1 MANLVGQLGQT
12 IKGSVA
18 NFGAGFKQAAISGN
32 PALFGAG
39 LGAIEKAFQR
49 TSKEDKAERNKDRE
63 ERRRDK
69 QFNEENQNE
78 QRKLDNDILGT
89 LKSIEKSVEAI
100 LKILDK
106 KDKAGFGLGPLLL
119 LGKGLEALTK
129 GFKLFVDG
137 FKKFFTVKIPD
148 FFKSIFD
155 KIKVP
160 KIADTIGKL
169 LGSLADMFKTAFEKL
184 KLKFAERFP
193 KLQKGIDEI
202 FDVIRASIRFIGN
215 IITDLFNRVA
225 QLITRIT
232 PSIPGMARP
241 AASKAP
247 TIKQEGTRFR
257 STETGKFVSADAA
270 KSAGFIDDAGGV
282 VKGLNAA
289 TDAAKV
295 GIVAS
300 GLAKVLGVFKG
311 IGDTLGGSLKIF
323 GEITDVAAFVKGIGK
338 VFLPLGILISVI
350 DGIFAAIDTTT
361 LEKQFG
367 PGNVGIQQRIAA
379 FIGGFIGS
387 IGGLFD
393 VLGKLMGIDT
403 GEGEN
408 SIQGQ
413 LTAFFTKVSD
423 EILGGISSF
432 FKLIGAIITSEPMQA
447 IWAASKELFGK
458 GVEIITAGL
467 GALFSLFKDV
477 FMSDTMMYIY
487 KTVGA
492 IIGNNVTMALKA
504 LGTIIDFIIGLIT
517 FDTSKMSK
525 AVGDFSSL
533 IVEGLGNVLKIVA
546 NAMIE
551 GINAIIDGLPLISQE
566 RKDKMKL
573 SKFAMLTQKDTQLN
587 ALAAQVNARPKDAK
601 DAKEWDKQY
610 GKNYD
615 ASGKLKAGTLQEQ
628 LQLRKLIAD
637 GMYDALKR
645 PGSLS
650 VSEALNINAKVAQEE
665 YEWQQ
670 DQARK
675 TEQYR
680 AERDGLQKRFY
691 ETLDNNFQNMFTKMA
706 GPGGFGST
714 APGGAR
720 SAIETAI
727 GPAFQKL
734 GTKIFGKEMG
744 GDMGQIFTQLFGSY
758 GDQIAT
764 QVLGPAL
771 FGGGKAG
778 GEQANRF
785 FNSLASGNKKNAME
799 DLIYGMTGVSTGSR
813 SAMGYE
819 SGMKDMAK
827 ELAQVVGAPFDPL
840 FGLDDAARQ
849 RQEQAD
855 AISQPVVDAIDRQT
869 EALITPP
876 SRVGGGSVI
885 YDAAGNPIA
894 QSQGTFS
901 GGYGG
906 RGSASGM
913 AGAQGASFIPGMP
926 ATSKAL
932 VNLGGQFIG
941 RKLGVNTGTFG
952 GQLAQAGL
960 STALQTALGGG
971 DIMSALNSINMISG
985 AGKAISDFGVNQILN
1000 QGMLAGSGSSI
1011 AAFGQGMTAGSSGAG
1026 IAGAKGA
1033 FGSGSTMTGAGQAGY
1048 VAGVIGSAM
1057 TAKSISDAFS
1067 GGYKSGVGDA
1077 VAVIGSFFDPTGG
1090 FIAGA
1095 VGGFV
1100 NRLFGRKAPQVT
1112 DTGITGTLKTDS
1124 ASLKSYTDILE
1135 KGGTYRS
1142 DKRYT
1147 NYGELPAELVKGI
1160 SNALGELTGGI
1171 KDVGRIMGFD
1181 RPKRNEV
1188 FASTQRTV
1196 KLSDYSKEDQKFIKG
1211 LKEGTVA
1218 RLPSGELVRVD
1229 AFVKG
1234 KDEMRDVYREYGDS
1248 GQWEQE
1254 LVKGVTEA
1262 VTYTTV
1268 SAGDAYRAAYRKLL
1282 EGNFE
1287 QQVRVSLKG
1296 KSDEEIKEALQK
1308 MVEDFADAYIKDAFG
1323 NVLDKFQ
1330 KQGERLFETFDRLAK
1345 ATEAITD
1352 ITMKLGYEFEF
1363 LNLHM
1368 DEFAAADLAST
1379 FFDLAGGVDAYAKNV
1394 QWYFENFY
1402 TNEEQLEYVAEKG
1415 RQAMQASLE
1424 KVGLD
1429 AAMSVEGLTDM
1440 MGENF
1445 EDARK
1450 AYRKV
1455 VEDFIDANGG
1465 MEEIVRKGDPQV
1477 IEQLAKL
1484 QGDLAQEYYAT
1495 TKALQELERIKGT
1508 SKEALTGAARAIFM
1522 ADMAAMGRSFATG
1535 GVASGPKSGYGAMLH
1550 GTEAVVP
1557 LPNGREIPV
1566 ELKFPTSELGLNR
1579 TYINNIVGNGN
1590 ATVRSNPTNVITSPP
1605 QATSGSSPNR
1615 VLTSAY

>member
-1 MANLVGQLGQT
+1 MANLVGKLGQT
-12 IKGSVA
+12 IQGSVA

-39 LGAIEKAFQR
+39 LNAIEKAFQR
-49 TSKEDKAERNKDRE
+49 TAKEDKAERNKDRE
-63 ERRRDK
+63 ERRRER

-100 LKILDK
+100 LGVLTK
-106 KDKAGFGLGPLLL
+106 KDKAGYGLGPLALMA
-119 LGKGLEALTK
+119 KGLQELVK
-129 GFKLFVDG
+129 GIKPFLDNL
-137 FKKFFTVKIPD
+137 KKFFTVKIPD
-148 FFKSIFD
+148 FFKNIFD

-169 LGSLADMFKTAFEKL
+169 ISSLADLFKNAFEKF

-202 FDVIRASIRFIGN
+202 FDVIRTSIRFVGN
-215 IITDLFNRVA
+215 IITDLFRRVA
-225 QLITRIT
+225 QLITRIA
-232 PSIPGMARP
+232 PSIPGMPRPGAAR
-241 AASKAP
+241 AP

-270 KSAGFIDDAGGV
+270 KAGGYIDDAGAV
-282 VKGLNAA
+282 VKGVDAA
-289 TDAAKV
+289 SDAAKV
-295 GIVAS
+295 GIVGA
-300 GLAKVLGVFKG
+300 GLAKLLGVFKG
-311 IGDTLGGSLKIF
+311 IGEVAAGPLKFLGEL
-323 GEITDVAAFVKGIGK
+323 TDVGAFVRGLGK
-338 VFLPLGILISVI
+338 VLIPLGVIISVF
-350 DGIFAAIDTTT
+350 DGIFAAIDTKT
-361 LEKQFG
+361 LEAQFG

-403 GEGEN
+403 GEGGE

-423 EILGGISSF
+423 EVLGGIVAF
-432 FKLIGAIITSEPMQA
+432 LKFIGSIITSEPFQE
-447 IWAASKELFGK
+447 IWKAAKETLSKGFEAVLGLFTL
-458 GVEIITAGL
+458 I
-467 GALFSLFKDV
+467 KDI
-477 FMSDTMMYIY
+477 FMSDAMMYIY
-487 KTVGA
+487 KVVGS
-492 IIGNNVTMALKA
+492 IIGEQVKTALKA
-504 LGTIIDFIIGLIT
+504 LGNIVDFIVGLIT
-517 FDTSKMSK
+517 FDTSKMAG
-525 AVGDFSSL
+525 AVTNL
-533 IVEGLGNVLKIVA
+533 AANIVEGVGNVFKIIA
-546 NAMIE
+546 NVL
-551 GINAIIDGLPLISQE
+551 IDGMNAFIDALPIPDSW
-566 RKDKMKL
+566 KSKAKI
-573 SKFAMLTQKDTQLN
+573 SKFAMLTQKDKELN
-587 ALAAQVNARPKDAK
+587 ALTETVSARPKDAVA
-601 DAKEWDKQY
+601 AKEWDKQY
-610 GKNYD
+610 GKFYD
-615 ASGKLKAGTLQEQ
+615 ASGKLKAGTAQEQ
-628 LQLRKLIAD
+628 AQLRKLIAD

-650 VSEALNINAKVAQEE
+650 VSEALNINAKLAQDEF
-665 YEWQQ
+665 EWQQ

-680 AERDGLQKRFY
+680 AERDALQDRFY
-691 ETLDNNFQNMFTKMA
+691 STLDNNFQKMFTKMA

-720 SAIETAI
+720 TAIETAI

-744 GDMGQIFTQLFGSY
+744 GEMGQIFTQLFGSY

-799 DLIYGMTGVSTGSR
+799 DLIYGMTGVSTGAR

-819 SGMKDMAK
+819 SGMKEMSK
-827 ELAQVVGAPFDPL
+827 ELAQVIGAPFDPL
-840 FGLDDAARQ
+840 FNLDEQARQ

-855 AISQPVVDAIDRQT
+855 ATSRPIVDAVNNLGDRLT
-869 EALITPP
+869 TPP
-876 SRVGGGSVI
+876 PRVGGGSII

-894 QSQGTFS
+894 QSQGTFG
-901 GGYGG
+901 GGYYNQGG
-906 RGSASGM
+906 ASGM
-913 AGAQGASFIPGMP
+913 VGAQGTSFIPGMP

-932 VNLGGQFIG
+932 MNLGGQFIG

-960 STALQTALGGG
+960 QTALNAALTGGNVLN
-971 DIMSALNSINMISG
+971 ALNSINMISG

-1026 IAGAKGA
+1026 IAGAQSA
-1033 FGSGSTMTGAGQAGY
+1033 FGSGSTMTAAGQAGY
-1048 VAGVIGSAM
+1048 VAGVIGSAL

-1090 FIAGA
+1090 FIAGTVGA
-1095 VGGFV
+1095 VV
-1100 NRLFGRKAPQVT
+1100 NRLFGRKAPEVT
-1112 DTGITGTLKTDS
+1112 DSGITGTLKTDS
-1124 ASLKSYTDILE
+1124 ASLKGYTDILE

-1147 NYGELPAELVKGI
+1147 NYNALPAEFVKGI
-1160 SNALGELTGGI
+1160 ADALDELTSGI

-1196 KLSDYSKEDQKFIKG
+1196 NLKDYSAEDQKYIKG

-1218 RLPSGELVRVD
+1218 RLPSGELVRID

-1234 KDEMRDVYREYGDS
+1234 KDQYLDYWDDS
-1248 GQWEQE
+1248 GYSQQ

-1262 VTYTTV
+1262 VTFTTV
-1268 SAGDAYRAAYRKLL
+1268 SAGDAYRAAYQKLL
-1282 EGNFE
+1282 TGNFE
-1287 QQVRVSLKG
+1287 QQVRVSLRG

-1330 KQGERLFETFDRLAK
+1330 KEGERLFETFDRLAK

-1352 ITMKLGYEFEF
+1352 ITMKLGYQFEF
-1363 LNLHM
+1363 LNLAM

-1402 TNEEQLEYVAEKG
+1402 TKEEQLEYAAEKG

-1429 AAMSVEGLTDM
+1429 AAHSVESLTNM

-1465 MEEIVRKGDPQV
+1465 MEEIVRKGDPKV

-1484 QGDLAQEYYAT
+1484 QGDLAQEYFMT

-1522 ADMAAMGRSFATG
+1522 ADMAAAGRSFAVG
-1535 GVASGPKSGYGAMLH
+1535 GITSGPKSGYGAILH

-1557 LPNGREIPV
+1557 LPDGREIPV

-1579 TYINNIVGNGN
+1579 TFINNIVGNGN
-1590 ATVRSNPTNVITSPP
+1590 ASVRSTPTNVITSPP
-1605 QATSGSSPNR
+1605 QATSGSAPNR
-1615 VLTSAY
+1615 VLSSAY